1 MNKTRAPKIYFIT
14 YGDQKYSISKRHL
27 IGLAVYSKFFDH
39 SISFGPKDIDNS
51 FKIQFDKV
59 LSQQE
64 EGFGYGN
71 ITLLINL

>member
-27 IGLAVYSKFFDH
+27 IGLAKHSKFFDH

-51 FKIQFDKV
+51 FKTNN
-59 LSQQE
+59 L
-64 EGFGYGN
+64 Y
-71 ITLLINL
+71 LLNPYLWKKK